1 MASVAPQTL
10 EDLFDVSGRVVVVT
24 GAASGIGRAVA
35 AGLADLG
42 AAVYAVDVAAQGLE
56 ELASARGDR
65 GAILVTLVADVADE
79 EAVRGVFEKALA
91 EAGKVDVVFSNAGVA
106 GPIRPTDELSL
117 AQWHEVLAVNLDG
130 AFLVGREAA
139 RAFKTG
145 TGGKLIFTSSVWGV
159 AGARGVPL
167 AAYAAS
173 KGASSTSSASW
184 RSSSLNSASRSTGS
198 LRPESARA
206 SPTASTRT
214 RRPFAASSR
223 RSRSAGSSSP
233 RSSSASL
240 SFWRPARPTTS
251 RGTRPLRRRLPRPL
265 TRRPGQTLWKPRL
278 PQSPSGTT
286 ATHTSSICD
295 SGR

>member
-1 MASVAPQTL
+1 MALVAPQTL

-65 GAILVTLVADVADE
+65 GAVLVTLVADVADE

-117 AQWHEVLAVNLDG
+117 AEWHEVLAVNLDG
-130 AFLVGREAA
+130 SFLVGREAA

-145 TGGKLIFTSSVWGV
+145 TGGKLIFTSSVWGI

-173 KGASSTSSASW
+173 KGGVVNLVRQLALELAQFGITVNGIAPAGIRTSIADGFYEDEEAV
-184 RSSSLNSASRSTGS
+184 RGLVAEIPLGRIVEPEELVGLAVFLASRASDYITGHTIPFDGGY
-198 LRPESARA
+198 LAR
-206 SPTASTRT
+206 
-214 RRPFAASSR
+214 
-223 RSRSAGSSSP
+223 
-233 RSSSASL
+233 
-240 SFWRPARPTTS
+240 
-251 RGTRPLRRRLPRPL
+251 
-265 TRRPGQTLWKPRL
+265 
-278 PQSPSGTT
+278 
-286 ATHTSSICD
+286 
-295 SGR
+295 